1 MVILTAIYRSIIAF
15 FLSIT
20 LVTTI
25 GDARADGIV
34 TATVLG
40 QGVFQTTGGARFIG
54 RGANYVRLGPGG
66 WHDTL
71 EPSTYDGARADAA
84 FAAMATQGYN
94 LVRITL
100 DCPSFQGGFGLWAPG
115 LPATYVAT
123 VADVITRAAS
133 HGLRVLLTFSSIP
146 PNYLIGVTPPA
157 QVSGATLNYLDP
169 AYVVARAQVWSDLLT
184 ALVQTSG
191 RAILAPLFGI
201 DAENEAEVGIADQ
214 PWSAT
219 GGTFAL
225 YGIDFDLADPTSRQL
240 LLDLAAIVWMDTQ
253 AAAIHAVDPSLLVST
268 SLFSPVQAGFPG
280 FDGVQP
286 VAGRPGATR
295 YPLRP
300 LVLMAL
306 SAADYVDIH
315 EYSAGVGWNY
325 AASLA
330 SAEITAATPWP
341 KPLLLS
347 EYGAAVPFY
356 ADVQAAGAD
365 MQAEMAATCA
375 AGVSG
380 WAIWTWDTTE
390 QTDPAFYTAAGALGA
405 AIGPQALAQP
415 CQDIAAGDFVLN
427 STGTTQIFHSSGN
440 TYCAY
445 ASPASWQSATGA
457 DAQTLPSYS
466 RIPLDMISTGTCGAP

>member
-1 MVILTAIYRSIIAF
+1 MIYRSIIGF
-15 FLSIT
+15 FLTVT
-20 LVTTI
+20 LGTAI
-25 GDARADGIV
+25 PDAHADGIV

-40 QGVFQTTGGARFIG
+40 QGVFQTTDGARFIA
-54 RGANYVRLGPGG
+54 RGANYVRLGAGG

-71 EPSTYDGARADAA
+71 EPATYDGPRADAA
-84 FAAMATQGYN
+84 FAAMAAQGYN

-115 LPATYVAT
+115 LPDTYVAT
-123 VADVITRAAS
+123 VADVITRAAA

-146 PNYLIGVTPPA
+146 PNYLIGLTPPA

-169 AYVVARAQVWSDLLT
+169 AYVTARAQVWSDLLT
-184 ALVQTSG
+184 ALVRTAG
-191 RAILAPLFGI
+191 RAILAPVFGI

-219 GGTFAL
+219 AGTFTL
-225 YGIDFDLADPTSRQL
+225 YGIDFDLSDPASRQW

-268 SLFSPVQAGFPG
+268 SVFSPVQAGFPG
-280 FDGVQP
+280 FNGVQP
-286 VAGRPGATR
+286 VAARPGATR

-300 LVLMAL
+300 MMLMAL

-356 ADVQAAGAD
+356 ADEGAAGAD

-390 QTDPAFYTAAGALGA
+390 QTNPAFYTADGLLGT
-405 AIGPQALAQP
+405 AIGPQTLPQP
-415 CQDIAAGDFVLN
+415 CEDIAAGDFVLN
-427 STGTTQIFHSSGN
+427 DTGAAQIFHSTGN
-440 TYCAY
+440 GYCTY
-445 ASPASWQSATGA
+445 ASPASWQAATGG
-457 DAQTLPSYS
+457 DALNLPSYS
-466 RIPLDMISTGTCGAP
+466 RIPLDMISTGLCSAQ